1 MKPKVFL
8 SHSKKDKVFIEK
20 LANDLRSCGIDVWY
34 DEWEIPP
41 GESIRKKI
49 FEDGITSCDMF
60 FVYLTE
66 NSIPS
71 YWVQKELDGAF
82 IHEIETKNS
91 FITLFVNYDESRE
104 KLSLDLKAL
113 NIPKFNN
120 EDYLIPFGK
129 LLSRIWNS
137 YSKKIL
143 QNQSKDNKLQVL
155 ELENNISELQKKIL
169 QIEASSKIDTEK
181 VTGRL
186 KNITFE
192 FNGVEKNLMDILI
205 ALKNQF
211 ADGAFAHGLWKG
223 IQDLFDDSQLN
234 VWTEFGKPNF
244 TDKYKFYDFTGELII
259 QGLIEMKS
267 DKNLEQL
274 YSFSNQG
281 LEYIREI
288 GN

>member
-91 FITLFVNYDESRE
+91 FIT
-104 KLSLDLKAL
+104 
-113 NIPKFNN
+113 
-120 EDYLIPFGK
+120 
-129 LLSRIWNS
+129 
-137 YSKKIL
+137 
-143 QNQSKDNKLQVL
+143 
-155 ELENNISELQKKIL
+155 
-169 QIEASSKIDTEK
+169 
-181 VTGRL
+181 
-186 KNITFE
+186 
-192 FNGVEKNLMDILI
+192 
-205 ALKNQF
+205 
-211 ADGAFAHGLWKG
+211 
-223 IQDLFDDSQLN
+223 
-234 VWTEFGKPNF
+234 
-244 TDKYKFYDFTGELII
+244 
-259 QGLIEMKS
+259 
-267 DKNLEQL
+267 
-274 YSFSNQG
+274 
-281 LEYIREI
+281 
-288 GN
+288 